1 MTSFEVRAVERGAV
15 GSSTTAGSGE
25 ADARLRNWPVVY
37 VLDGGGAVYVGE
49 TLSLAARMRQ
59 HAADRA
65 KDGLTSLR
73 VVLHDEFN
81 KSVCLDLESYLIRM
95 FAGDGVF
102 EIANRNE
109 GVTDADYFDRIRYRQ
124 SFNDVFERL
133 RREGMFT
140 RTISEILNSDLF
152 KFSPFKALTTDQAV
166 AVEDILD
173 GLFAGIG
180 SEKDDTIVIQGDP
193 GTGKT
198 VVAIYLVKLLRDI
211 AESRGEADPDED
223 SLFSEFF
230 VPENAELLKGFRIG
244 FVVPQQSLRR
254 TLEKVFAKT
263 PTGSTTARTSPRA
276 ASTPTSS
283 GSTRRSSTRTT
294 TSSPSSTGSGPRAG
308 TGSSS
313 STPSRACV
321 PRTCRTAP

>member
-15 GSSTTAGSGE
+15 GSSATAGSGE

-37 VLDGGGAVYVGE
+37 VLDGGG
-49 TLSLAARMRQ
+49 
-59 HAADRA
+59 
-65 KDGLTSLR
+65 
-73 VVLHDEFN
+73 
-81 KSVCLDLESYLIRM
+81 
-95 FAGDGVF
+95 
-102 EIANRNE
+102 
-109 GVTDADYFDRIRYRQ
+109 ADYFDRIRYRQ

-140 RTISEILNSDLF
+140 RTIPEILNSDLF

-173 GLFAGIG
+173 GLFADIG

-211 AESRGEADPDED
+211 AESRGEADPGED

-230 VPENAELLKGFRIG
+230 VPENTELLKGFRIG